1 VARHPAPDC
10 GSHQRF
16 CEREGWA
23 RVTYATGGRVRRHET
38 YELQLDD
45 GSILRARIAHVG
57 LPPDAV
63 DASAV
68 ALPASMSATNER
80 DTPAC

>member
-1 VARHPAPDC
+1 
-10 GSHQRF
+10 
-16 CEREGWA
+16 
-23 RVTYATGGRVRRHET
+23 VRRHET